1 MNYSVQ
7 FFSLQVGFCI
17 AIIMPN
23 HFHVIWCFYLYSVE
37 DAVLPTEDFPAVPVE
52 CMISG
57 QHQTSWILV
66 HGDMEL
72 RPIRSVAEA
81 NFPTEIHQVVSSVY
95 N

>member
-1 MNYSVQ
+1 
-7 FFSLQVGFCI
+7 
-17 AIIMPN
+17 
-23 HFHVIWCFYLYSVE
+23 
-37 DAVLPTEDFPAVPVE
+37 
-52 CMISG
+52 
-57 QHQTSWILV
+57 V